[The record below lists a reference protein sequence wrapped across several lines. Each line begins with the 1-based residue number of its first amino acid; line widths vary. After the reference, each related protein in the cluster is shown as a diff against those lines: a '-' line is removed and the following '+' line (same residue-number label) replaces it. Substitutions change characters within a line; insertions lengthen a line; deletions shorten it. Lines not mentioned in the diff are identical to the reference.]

1 MKKGIFVLGLAGLL
15 FSCNNNTNTAA
26 TTEFKTAYIDS
37 SKLMTEYQEVKDIE
51 SKYKIKSEEKG
62 KAFEGEIAQF
72 QREVQNFQANAA
84 EKGQAWAQQK
94 GGELQRR
101 EQQLQ
106 VKQQTIFQELQAES
120 TKEMDSIVKKVKSH
134 IADYAKKKNLDYVF
148 NTEEASTVI
157 YGKDEYNITEDIIK
171 ELNAK
176 YQGSAAAT
184 TVDDKKEAAP
194 AAKEEK

>member
-15 FSCNNNTNTAA
+15 FSCNNAPTAA
-26 TTEFKTAYIDS
+26 STEFKTAYIDS

-62 KAFEGEIAQF
+62 KEFEGEIAQF
-72 QREVQNFQANAA
+72 QREVQSFQSNAA
-84 EKGQAWAQQK
+84 QKGQAWAQQK

-106 VKQQTIFQELQAES
+106 AKQQTIFQALQAES
-120 TKEMDSIVKKVKSH
+120 SKEMDSIVKKVKSH
-134 IADYAKKKNLDYVF
+134 ISDYAKKKNLDYVF

-157 YGKDEYNITEDIIK
+157 YSKEQYNITEDIIK
-171 ELNAK
+171 ELNTK
-176 YQGSAAAT
+176 YQGSSAAKTVDGKTAT
-184 TVDDKKEAAP
+184 TP
-194 AAKEEK
+194 AVKEEK

>member
-26 TTEFKTAYIDS
+26 TEFKTAYIDS

-62 KAFEGEIAQF
+62 KEFEGEIAQF
-72 QREVQNFQANAA
+72 QREVQNFQTNAA
-84 EKGQAWAQQK
+84 QKGQAWAQQK
-94 GGELQRR
+94 GGELQRK

-106 VKQQTIFQELQAES
+106 MKQQTIFQELQAES
-120 TKEMDSIVKKVKSH
+120 AKEMDSVVKKVKSH
-134 IADYAKKKNLDYVF
+134 IADFAKKKSLDYVF

-157 YGKDEYNITEDIIK
+157 YGKEEYNITEDIIK
-171 ELNAK
+171 ELNSK
-176 YQGSAAAT
+176 YKGSSAAT
-184 TVDDKKEAAP
+184 TVDDKKAETP
-194 AAKEEK
+194 ATKEEK

>member
-15 FSCNNNTNTAA
+15 LSCGNNNSATNADTV
-26 TTEFKTAYIDS
+26 FKTAYIDS

-62 KAFEGEIAQF
+62 KQFESEIAKF
-72 QREVQNFQANAA
+72 QQDVQSFQANAA
-84 EKGQAWAQQK
+84 QKGQEWAQQK
-94 GGELQRR
+94 SAELQKR

-106 VKQQTIFQELQAES
+106 MKQQALFQELQSES
-120 TKEMDSIVKKVKSH
+120 ATEMDSLVKKVKGFIS
-134 IADYAKKKNLDYVF
+134 DYAKKNNLDYVF

-157 YGKDEYNITEDIIK
+157 YAKDQYNITEEIIK

-176 YQGSAAAT
+176 YSGKTAAT
-184 TVDDKKEAAP
+184 NIDSEKTTE
-194 AAKEEK
+194 KEEK

>member
-15 FSCNNNTNTAA
+15 FSCNNSNNASTA
-26 TTEFKTAYIDS
+26 TEFKTAYVDS

-51 SKYKIKSEEKG
+51 SKYKVKSEEKG
-62 KAFEGEIAQF
+62 KQLEGEIAQF
-72 QREVQNFQANAA
+72 QKEVQNFQASAA

-94 GGELQRR
+94 GAELQRK

-106 VKQQTIFQELQAES
+106 MKQQSLFQELQAES
-120 TKEMDSIVKKVKSH
+120 AGEMDSLVKKVKTYIS
-134 IADYAKKKNLDYVF
+134 DYAKKKNLDYVF

-157 YGKDEYNITEDIIK
+157 FAKDQYNITEEIIK

-176 YQGSAAAT
+176 YSGKAAAT
-184 TVDDKKEAAP
+184 TVDSAKPTTE
-194 AAKEEK
+194 KEEK

>member
-26 TTEFKTAYIDS
+26 TEFKTAYVDS

-62 KAFEGEIAQF
+62 KQFEGEIAQF
-72 QREVQNFQANAA
+72 QKEVQNFQANAA

-94 GGELQRR
+94 SGELQRK

-106 VKQQTIFQELQAES
+106 MKQQTIFQELQAES

-134 IADYAKKKNLDYVF
+134 ISDYAKKNNLDYVF

-157 YGKDEYNITEDIIK
+157 YGKEEYNITEAIIK
-171 ELNAK
+171 ELNGK
-176 YQGSAAAT
+176 YKGSSAAT
-184 TVDDKKEAAP
+184 TVDGAATTTP
-194 AAKEEK
+194 ATKEEK